1 MSEVKVDTISER
13 TAANGVS
20 IDGVTIKD
28 SGLTIPSGGEIDIAS
43 GGTLDVNGTLDVTG
57 ATVSGL
63 TTGTILQVKSY
74 SAAISFSGTG
84 NSSLS
89 VSITPSN
96 SSNKIFI
103 IATLAHAS
111 STGSD
116 GHNAYFGFKR
126 DSTDLGWYAYKQK
139 DGSREGGHTL
149 SFLDSPSST
158 SALAYL
164 VHGSTAT
171 ITNQANSTITVFE
184 VSP

>member
-1 MSEVKVDTISER
+1 MSEVKTDKLSPR
-13 TAANGVS
+13 TASGT
-20 IDGVTIKD
+20 VTLGT
-28 SGLTIPSGGEIDIAS
+28 SGDTFSIPSGATLDIAS
-43 GGTLDVNGTLDVTG
+43 GATLDTTG

-116 GHNAYFGFKR
+116 GSNAYFGFKR

-139 DGSREGGHTL
+139 DGAREGGHTL

-158 SALAYL
+158 SALTYL

-184 VSP
+184 VSQ